1 MSGKKLFF
9 IQLIFAFFFT
19 SFSYSVTEKE
29 AVAQAEKNIEK
40 AVSLLEMDKGWF
52 KKENYSA
59 AKAAVFEIKNNAQIL
74 WDFSLQDNG
83 QNPGSTNESE
93 NMVYVCEDAVKFID
107 MLSLI
112 DKENKKKKKRPSDSV
127 AAMRK
132 KSDAYSAALVTSA
145 KNFSSYGRT
154 SAAWKKSSAM
164 KVLERSSLIKY
175 PWKKFADAFSKNCTA
190 VENLCTKKAI
200 SLWVEVSLYYSQT
213 AEQML
218 SLDSENLDSAEEKAK
233 SHPGQVLKEIPAEKE
248 NIAQDIAVL
257 KESKLRLN
265 DGYIYRANFIA
276 QQENIDRTIS
286 ELQKLNSRLDSLQD
300 KSEQKFIKASIAE
313 KEISSE
319 LNSAEKNIGGDLES
333 SLKNIV
339 RAQNLFSQIYDELN
353 NDADILKSV
362 RDRIDSIRDRTV
374 KTQTPVF
381 LSNMRS
387 LKNSARLAYYA
398 GNFEKA
404 VDFLFEADTQR
415 NLWSK
420 LVGSEIET
428 DRELERLKDFTNTA
442 IAIKEGREI
451 KSYDPKAPEMLK
463 NLSEAKAGFE
473 KAEYLISVGNEKE
486 AGEILTE
493 AKKRINQIKI
503 YYPRNRDAGILSLKI
518 DRLADPGRFS
528 EVFKA
533 KADTLVKTDYS
544 ANDTAARQ
552 SYSDLMDLQEINP
565 EYPGLAETVVRA
577 EIEMNLRP
585 RPVSK
590 KSAEKAELLLIEA
603 ETLLKQAGRDEI
615 KLEAARDKAEEAQ
628 SLNSES
634 KKAARI
640 LDEIALRTGSD
651 SAVTLSAKDEDMY
664 QAALKDL
671 RNGNIIEASIK
682 VSALLEN
689 NGNLQSAKVIRLKKR
704 IEAQI

>member
-1 MSGKKLFF
+1 
-9 IQLIFAFFFT
+9 
-19 SFSYSVTEKE
+19 
-29 AVAQAEKNIEK
+29 
-40 AVSLLEMDKGWF
+40 
-52 KKENYSA
+52 
-59 AKAAVFEIKNNAQIL
+59 
-74 WDFSLQDNG
+74 
-83 QNPGSTNESE
+83 
-93 NMVYVCEDAVKFID
+93 
-107 MLSLI
+107 
-112 DKENKKKKKRPSDSV
+112 
-127 AAMRK
+127 
-132 KSDAYSAALVTSA
+132 
-145 KNFSSYGRT
+145 
-154 SAAWKKSSAM
+154 
-164 KVLERSSLIKY
+164 
-175 PWKKFADAFSKNCTA
+175 
-190 VENLCTKKAI
+190 
-200 SLWVEVSLYYSQT
+200 
-213 AEQML
+213 
-218 SLDSENLDSAEEKAK
+218 
-233 SHPGQVLKEIPAEKE
+233 
-248 NIAQDIAVL
+248 
-257 KESKLRLN
+257 
-265 DGYIYRANFIA
+265 
-276 QQENIDRTIS
+276 
-286 ELQKLNSRLDSLQD
+286 
-300 KSEQKFIKASIAE
+300 
-313 KEISSE
+313 
-319 LNSAEKNIGGDLES
+319 
-333 SLKNIV
+333 
-339 RAQNLFSQIYDELN
+339 
-353 NDADILKSV
+353 
-362 RDRIDSIRDRTV
+362 
-374 KTQTPVF
+374 
-381 LSNMRS
+381 
-387 LKNSARLAYYA
+387 
-398 GNFEKA
+398 
-404 VDFLFEADTQR
+404 
-415 NLWSK
+415 
-420 LVGSEIET
+420 
-428 DRELERLKDFTNTA
+428 
-442 IAIKEGREI
+442 
-451 KSYDPKAPEMLK
+451 MLK

-518 DRLADPGRFS
+518 DRLAAPGTFS

-585 RPVSK
+585 RPISK